1 MFRKT
6 EEYTMR
12 VGRYCLGGGEAA
24 EMKSGE
30 DSEEQEA
37 EKPLVLLS

>member
-6 EEYTMR
+6 EEYTMG

-30 DSEEQEA
+30 DSEEQEV

>member
-6 EEYTMR
+6 EEFTTGM
-12 VGRYCLGGGEAA
+12 GRYCLGGSEAA

-30 DSEEQEA
+30 DSEEQEV